1 MFTHETMSDEHFSKR
16 FPFDIFE
23 VLNRSDVEDL
33 LCMLTDVV
41 GVDRVDFDILHF
53 H

>member
-1 MFTHETMSDEHFSKR
+1 ME
-16 FPFDIFE
+16 FDIFE
-23 VLNRSDVEDL
+23 VLNRSDIEDL
-33 LCMLTDVV
+33 LCVLTDVV